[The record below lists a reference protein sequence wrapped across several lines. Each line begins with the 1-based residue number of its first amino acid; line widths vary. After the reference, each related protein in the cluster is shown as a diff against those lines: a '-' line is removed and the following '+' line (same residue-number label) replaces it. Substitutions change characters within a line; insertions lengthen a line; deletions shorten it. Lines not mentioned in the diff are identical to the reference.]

1 MAPLTVTKHGGG
13 CRRVDAEEYER
24 LNKLEQLEAPAFN
37 DHLLTIPADDG
48 GAGKGLTGDLR
59 NSDL

>member
-1 MAPLTVTKHGGG
+1 MVVTGVKRIPH
-13 CRRVDAEEYER
+13 R